1 MPEDTTVDDSKS
13 DSVLSRKL
21 KKILDSKLETDKD
34 TVDAL
39 KELSTF
45 FQDNNLKSRRNLR
58 GEIERR
64 NLQINHDF
72 LSAFQ
77 TVKESLDSLHSN
89 VVGMSESCQTMQA
102 RLASSKSVTHQLMR
116 QTTEV
121 QSATRTLQMQQE
133 VAVKFRDRL
142 SLSQEELEVLQAKP
156 GQHRIDQEFFTVLEK
171 VARIH
176 RDCRVLLAAG
186 HQTAA
191 LGTMDRMAEVQEAAL
206 DRLYRWAQSAVRN
219 TELGDNGPQLA
230 KALYHLQ
237 ERELLFQYVVEEYTS
252 SRRAAMVRSFI
263 EALTVGGPGGTPRPI
278 EMHAHE
284 PARYVGDMLAWL
296 HQACPGEGENISQLL
311 RLCDKLERGN
321 VEAKILSGT
330 TEGVCRPLKT
340 RVEQIL
346 VSEPGAVVLYRL
358 TNLIRFYENTITGV
372 LKVPSGL
379 GTTLTELQQLSYSQ
393 FMSML
398 QSSVTTHLASVE
410 GSVGD
415 LAPSPATTSLL
426 GLLRDVLAGHS
437 VVDASQDDLPVILS
451 CVADPL
457 THQLQQTAATLPS
470 QDGAVFM
477 INNLH
482 QLRTTLSLYQ
492 TTETRLKELS
502 TQIDTSLAS
511 LSKDQATHLLSS
523 LSLLPMTPLLS
534 SGGDGTPLSTVPGC
548 HPQAVLSCSSRLD
561 SLLSAPDIL
570 LLPATRLLLSSQ
582 HRRQVTQHAFK
593 ELLSVYTSLHTA
605 VHDPANGYDPSLL
618 SKTPEQISQLLQL

>member
-1 MPEDTTVDDSKS
+1 MPEEVSVDESKT

-45 FQDNNLKSRRNLR
+45 FQDNNLKTRRNLR

-72 LSAFQ
+72 LSAFH

-102 RLASSKSVTHQLMR
+102 RLASSKTVTHELMR

-121 QSATRTLQMQQE
+121 QSATRSLQMQHE
-133 VAVKFRDRL
+133 VALKFRDRL
-142 SLSQEELEVLQAKP
+142 SLSQEEVDVLAGKP

-171 VARIH
+171 VGKIH
-176 RDCRVLLAAG
+176 SDCRVLLAAG

-206 DRLYRWAQSAVRN
+206 DRLYRWAKSAVRN
-219 TELGDNGPQLA
+219 TELGDNGPCLA
-230 KALYHLQ
+230 KALHHLQ
-237 ERELLFQYVVEEYTS
+237 GQELLWGYVVEEYIS

-284 PARYVGDMLAWL
+284 PTRYVGDMLAWL
-296 HQACPGEGENISQLL
+296 HQACPGEAENISQLL
-311 RLCDKLERGN
+311 RLCHKVEREK
-321 VEAKILSGT
+321 VEAKILSGI

-379 GTTLTELQQLSYSQ
+379 GTTLVELQQLSYSQ

-398 QSSVTTHLASVE
+398 QSSVTTHLARVE
-410 GSVGD
+410 GGLGD

-457 THQLQQTAATLPS
+457 THQLHQVAANLPS

-492 TTETRLKELS
+492 ATEARLAELS
-502 TQIDTSLAS
+502 TQIDASLAT
-511 LSKDQATHLLSS
+511 LSQDQATHLLSS

-534 SGGDGTPLSTVPGC
+534 TGGDGTPLSTVPGC
-548 HPQAVLSCSSRLD
+548 HPQAVLNCSSRLD

-582 HRRQVTQHAFK
+582 HRRNVTQHAFQ
-593 ELLSVYTSLHTA
+593 ELLSVYTSLHQA
-605 VHDPANGYDPSLL
+605 VSDPANGYDPSLL
-618 SKTPEQISQLLQL
+618 SKTPEQVSQLLQL

>member
-1 MPEDTTVDDSKS
+1 MPEDTTSDDSKA

-21 KKILDSKLETDKD
+21 KKILDSKLESDKD

-45 FQDNNLKSRRNLR
+45 FQDNNLKTRRNLR

-102 RLASSKSVTHQLMR
+102 RLSASKSVTHQLMR

-121 QSATRTLQMQQE
+121 QSATRSLQMQQE
-133 VAVKFRDRL
+133 VAMKFRDRL
-142 SLSQEELEVLQAKP
+142 SLSQGELEVLQAKP

-171 VARIH
+171 VGRIH

-219 TELGDNGPQLA
+219 TEIGDNGPQLA
-230 KALYHLQ
+230 KALHHLQ

-284 PARYVGDMLAWL
+284 PTRYVGDMLAWL
-296 HQACPGEGENISQLL
+296 HQACPGEAENISQLL
-311 RLCDKLERGN
+311 RLCDQVEKEK

-358 TNLIRFYENTITGV
+358 TNLIRFYENTINGV

-379 GTTLTELQQLSYSQ
+379 STTLTELQQLSYSQ

-398 QSSVTTHLASVE
+398 QSSVTSHLARVE
-410 GSVGD
+410 GGVGD
-415 LAPSPATTSLL
+415 LAPAPATTSLL

-457 THQLQQTAATLPS
+457 THQLHQTAASLPS

-492 TTETRLKELS
+492 TTEARLKELS

-548 HPQAVLSCSSRLD
+548 HPQAVLSCASRLD

-593 ELLSVYTSLHTA
+593 ELLSVYSSLHTA
-605 VHDPANGYDPSLL
+605 VSDPTNGYDPSLL
-618 SKTPEQISQLLQL
+618 SKTPDQVSQLLQL

>member
-1 MPEDTTVDDSKS
+1 MPEDTSVDDSKS

-21 KKILDSKLETDKD
+21 KKILDSKLEADKD

-45 FQDNNLKSRRNLR
+45 FQDNNLKTRRNLR

-102 RLASSKSVTHQLMR
+102 RLAASKTVTHQLMR

-121 QSATRTLQMQQE
+121 QSSTRSLQMQQE

-142 SLSQEELEVLQAKP
+142 SLSQEELDVLQAKP

-171 VARIH
+171 VGRIH

-230 KALYHLQ
+230 KALHHLQ
-237 ERELLFQYVVEEYTS
+237 ERELLFQYVVEEYIS

-284 PARYVGDMLAWL
+284 PTRYVGDMLAWL
-296 HQACPGEGENISQLL
+296 HQACPGEAENISQLL
-311 RLCDKLERGN
+311 RLCNKVEKEK

-398 QSSVTTHLASVE
+398 QSSVTTHLARVE
-410 GSVGD
+410 GGVGD

-457 THQLQQTAATLPS
+457 THQLHQTAATLPS

-492 TTETRLKELS
+492 TTEARLKELS
-502 TQIDTSLAS
+502 TQIDASLAT

-593 ELLSVYTSLHTA
+593 ELLAVYTSLYKA
-605 VHDPANGYDPSLL
+605 VSEPSNGYDPSLL
-618 SKTPEQISQLLQL
+618 SKSPEQVSQLLQI

>member
-1 MPEDTTVDDSKS
+1 
-13 DSVLSRKL
+13 
-21 KKILDSKLETDKD
+21 
-34 TVDAL
+34 
-39 KELSTF
+39 
-45 FQDNNLKSRRNLR
+45 
-58 GEIERR
+58 
-64 NLQINHDF
+64 
-72 LSAFQ
+72 
-77 TVKESLDSLHSN
+77 
-89 VVGMSESCQTMQA
+89 
-102 RLASSKSVTHQLMR
+102 
-116 QTTEV
+116 
-121 QSATRTLQMQQE
+121 
-133 VAVKFRDRL
+133 
-142 SLSQEELEVLQAKP
+142 
-156 GQHRIDQEFFTVLEK
+156 
-171 VARIH
+171 
-176 RDCRVLLAAG
+176 
-186 HQTAA
+186 
-191 LGTMDRMAEVQEAAL
+191 
-206 DRLYRWAQSAVRN
+206 
-219 TELGDNGPQLA
+219 
-230 KALYHLQ
+230 
-237 ERELLFQYVVEEYTS
+237 
-252 SRRAAMVRSFI
+252 MVRSFI